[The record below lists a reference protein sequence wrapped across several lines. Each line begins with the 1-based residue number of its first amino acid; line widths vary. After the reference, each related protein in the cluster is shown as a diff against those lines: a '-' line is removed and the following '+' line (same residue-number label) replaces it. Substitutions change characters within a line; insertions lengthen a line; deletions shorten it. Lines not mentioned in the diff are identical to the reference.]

1 MTSFAD
7 CVGVCGW
14 RGTAGGQLAGTGS
27 LPSAVWILGMEL
39 RSSGLAASSF
49 TAKPS
54 CQPPSK
60 DD

>member
-1 MTSFAD
+1 MTAFAD
-7 CVGVCGW
+7 CVCGW
-14 RGTAGGQLAGTGS
+14 RGTAGGQLAGIGS
-27 LPSAVWILGMEL
+27 LPSAVRILGMEL
-39 RSSGLAASSF
+39 RSPGLAVSTF

>member
-1 MTSFAD
+1 MKMTVFAD
-7 CVGVCGW
+7 CVCGW
-14 RGTAGGQLAGTGS
+14 TGTAGGQLAGTGS
-27 LPSAVWILGMEL
+27 LPSVVRILGMEL
-39 RSSGLAASSF
+39 RSSGLAARTF